1 MTVQPF
7 LIGKGWIEVLDGDAS
22 GRAIYERHYSAQK
35 ALARRR
41 ARKTKLYVGPG
52 DKMVLLYADARALF
66 VWRREKPEFRRDGQV
81 GVNCA
86 VFRNEGAGNSSDLIL
101 EAERPAWL
109 RWPGERLFTF
119 VDAKLTAGRRSRN
132 SEPGQ
137 CFIEAGWRPCG
148 ETATGLNILEK
159 LPAWALARAA

>member
-7 LIGKGWIEVLDGDAS
+7 LIGEGWVEVLDGDPS
-22 GRAIYERHYSAQK
+22 GLAIYERHYSARK

-41 ARKTKLYVGPG
+41 ERRTKLYVGPG

-66 VWRREKPEFRRDGQV
+66 VWRRERPEFRRDGQL

-86 VFRNEGAGNSSDLIL
+86 VFRNEGAGVASELIL
-101 EAERPAWL
+101 AAERPAWR

-119 VDAKLTAGRRSRN
+119 VDPAEVAGN
-132 SEPGQ
+132 PPGNV
-137 CFIEAGWRPCG
+137 FLRAGWRRAG
-148 ETATGLNILEK
+148 ETALGLHILEK
-159 LPAWALARAA
+159 RP